1 MSGFTRANGDNKPV
15 ANFDVPVY
23 SNTTVDAVTS
33 AATVQPQ
40 GPKLD
45 FFTYTATGA
54 LTGAEVTAGIK
65 TIQQLATVYIYEYT
79 DAASDTLA
87 VAVYPT
93 GAWTTG
99 ALDTALQA
107 LGGGWAGGA
116 TSASATF
123 TGA

>member
-1 MSGFTRANGDNKPV
+1 MASFSRVNGDNKPV
-15 ANFDVPVY
+15 ANYDVPTY

-45 FFTYTATGA
+45 FFTFTAVAA
-54 LTGAEVTAGIK
+54 LTGADVTAAIK
-65 TIQQLATVYIYEYT
+65 TIQQLATVYLYEYT
-79 DAASDTLA
+79 DDSSDTLA

-93 GAWTTG
+93 AAWTDSG
-99 ALDTALQA
+99 LQTALQA
-107 LGGGWAGGA
+107 LGGNF
-116 TSASATF
+116 ASGTVAAEATF